1 MIQLPA
7 KVLFVSM
14 AAVSP
19 IKRSSRC
26 MMKTRWD
33 YIVVVEGDEMAVGS
47 ASVVRVEVEGAVV
60 AVVEVMLITTATL
73 EEGKVK
79 AVAANEVNSKMV
91 LKFCLS
97 TITMTRMI
105 LRVKRVSLMMPMRR
119 SKRMTS
125 MMR

>member
-97 TITMTRMI
+97 TITMTKMI

>member
-33 YIVVVEGDEMAVGS
+33 YTVVVEGDEMAVGS

-60 AVVEVMLITTATL
+60 AVAEVMLITTATL

-79 AVAANEVNSKMV
+79 AVAANEVNSKTV
-91 LKFCLS
+91 LNCCLS

-105 LRVKRVSLMMPMRR
+105 LRVKRASLMMRMRR
-119 SKRMTS
+119 SRRMTS
-125 MMR
+125 MR

>member
-47 ASVVRVEVEGAVV
+47 ASVVRVEVEGEVV
-60 AVVEVMLITTATL
+60 AVAEVMLITTATL

-105 LRVKRVSLMMPMRR
+105 LRVKRASLMMPMRR

>member
-1 MIQLPA
+1 MIQHPA

-26 MMKTRWD
+26 MMKTKWA

-47 ASVVRVEVEGAVV
+47 VSVVRVEVEGAVV
-60 AVVEVMLITTATL
+60 AVAEVMLITTATL
-73 EEGKVK
+73 EKGKVK
-79 AVAANEVNSKMV
+79 AVVANEVNSKMV
-91 LKFCLS
+91 LNCCLS
-97 TITMTRMI
+97 TIMMTKMI
-105 LRVKRVSLMMPMRR
+105 SRVKRVSLMMRMRGSR
-119 SKRMTS
+119 RMTS